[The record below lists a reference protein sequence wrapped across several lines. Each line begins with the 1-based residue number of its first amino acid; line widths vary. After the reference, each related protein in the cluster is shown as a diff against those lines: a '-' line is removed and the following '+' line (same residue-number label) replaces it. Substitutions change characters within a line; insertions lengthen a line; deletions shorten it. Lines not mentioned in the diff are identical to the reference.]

1 MQDDPIQTI
10 KRLEASLLDTSG
22 ESPADL
28 RKELESSGVDATNF
42 MSRLKGVVRK
52 GYQHQMLLQSQAA
65 CDRANSTVGSIFGD
79 LSALGGEQLRSL
91 IEQVLSGGFGS
102 LAQSAARCRNYQ
114 GDQLSDEDI
123 RSWLQDV
130 EKLAKK

>member
-1 MQDDPIQTI
+1 MQDDPVQTI
-10 KRLEASLLDTSG
+10 KRLEASLIDTFG
-22 ESPADL
+22 ESPAEI
-28 RKELESSGVDATNF
+28 RKELESGGVDVTSF
-42 MSRLKGVVRK
+42 MTRLRGVVRK
-52 GYQHQMLLQSQAA
+52 GYQHQMRLKNQET
-65 CDRANSTVGSIFGD
+65 CEKANSTLGSIFGD

-91 IEQVLSGGFGS
+91 IAQVLNGGFGS

>member
-28 RKELESSGVDATNF
+28 RKELETSGVDVTNF
-42 MSRLKGVVRK
+42 LSRLNGVVRK
-52 GYQHQMLLQSQAA
+52 GYQHQMRLQNEAASQQ
-65 CDRANSTVGSIFGD
+65 ANATIGSLFGD
-79 LSALGGEQLRSL
+79 LSALAGEHLRRL
-91 IEQVLSGGFGS
+91 IAQVLSGGFGQV
-102 LAQSAARCRNYQ
+102 AQAAARCRNYQ
-114 GDQLSDEDI
+114 GAELSEEDI
-123 RSWLQDV
+123 RSWLRDV